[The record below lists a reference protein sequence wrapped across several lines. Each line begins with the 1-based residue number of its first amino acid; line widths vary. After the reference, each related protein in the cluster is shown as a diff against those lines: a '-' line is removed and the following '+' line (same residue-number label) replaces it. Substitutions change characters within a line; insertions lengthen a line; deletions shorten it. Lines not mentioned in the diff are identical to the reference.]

1 MDGQQFTRT
10 VPSVEVKDLLE
21 ADGAIFE
28 APVSSA
34 LLTVAQV
41 VQDSW
46 RSKNIQYY
54 YNQQLIGCNIPNGC

>member
-1 MDGQQFTRT
+1 ML
-10 VPSVEVKDLLE
+10 SVEDKDLLE

-41 VQDSW
+41 VQDSC
-46 RSKNIQYY
+46 RN
-54 YNQQLIGCNIPNGC
+54 NGIALYCMYTYSYICMRLHM